1 MKSKFKYW
9 LTLFLVVIVNGSISA
24 TEAGQSVRSCAVAG
38 MTLSGAKYWDQSPS
52 LAEFIYR
59 ERVRYDL
66 KTAFDFMFTEKYI
79 LSSPKSEE
87 EFITEFKQIGERRI
101 RPNLVRSCKCCS
113 TENDLIYQ
121 HTNTEIVNLAL
132 RYRSLILNNTKI
144 WYQHEKSFIPVAPI
158 DDFVFEGEKTIAKI
172 SLKLHVVATKIQKN
186 FRSHR
191 AVLHERVYA
200 AHVAKVVADNMA
212 AAKIQAVV
220 RGYEVRQ
227 KKAARAIVIDAR

>member
-1 MKSKFKYW
+1 MKSKLKYW
-9 LTLFLVVIVNGSISA
+9 LALFLLIFVNGSISA
-24 TEAGQSVRSCAVAG
+24 IEAGKPAAIARSVRSRAVAG
-38 MTLSGAKYWDQSPS
+38 MTLSGAKYWDQSHS

-66 KTAFDFMFTEKYI
+66 RTAFDFMFTEKYI

-101 RPNLVRSCKCCS
+101 RPNLVRSCKCCR

-144 WYQHEKSFIPVAPI
+144 WYQHEESFIPVAPI

-172 SLKLHVVATKIQKN
+172 SLKLHAVATKIQKN

-191 AVLHERVYA
+191 AGLHM
-200 AHVAKVVADNMA
+200 HVADTEKNMA

-220 RGYEVRQ
+220 RGCGVRQ
-227 KKAARAIVIDAR
+227 KRAAGAVVIDAR